1 MGPMTPHDV
10 LGWVRMYETAWRSP
24 GTATLAGLFTED
36 AGYLMSPWEEPV
48 RGLAA
53 ISELW
58 EAERVSPDEVF
69 TLSSE
74 VVAVDGDVA
83 VVRAEVEYAASGTS
97 WRDLWVL
104 RFATDGRCS
113 WFEEWPFAPD
123 QPDGH

>member
-1 MGPMTPHDV
+1 MDREDV
-10 LGWVRMYETAWRSP
+10 QAWVAAYEQVWRTP
-24 GTATLAGLFTED
+24 GTDRLAGLFTED
-36 AGYLMSPWEEPV
+36 ASYLMSPWEQPV
-48 RGLAA
+48 QGLAA
-53 ISELW
+53 ISGLW
-58 EAERVSPDEVF
+58 EAERVSADEEF

-113 WFEEWPFAPD
+113 SFEEWPFAPD